1 MKHLALLSFAIA
13 TGAVVSAIESTPM
26 IEGTPMIDA
35 SAQADA
41 EQCATFPQKPNPEA
55 ELGYLLSNP
64 GTRVCSSARNP
75 YEAYRSEQEGNKILD
90 KLWR

>member
-1 MKHLALLSFAIA
+1 MKRLVLLGFAIA
-13 TGAVVSAIESTPM
+13 TGAVVSA

-41 EQCATFPQKPNPEA
+41 QQCATFPQKSDPEA
-55 ELGYLLSNP
+55 ELEYLLSNP

-75 YEAYRSEQEGNKILD
+75 YEAYRNEQEGNKILD